1 MIDAKILI
9 AEDELIARE
18 NLAHVLTQQG
28 ATVTAVENGAQA
40 QAAIEKE
47 QFDVVLTDMRMP
59 DISGLELLQFIKV
72 TSPDTEVIILTGYAT
87 VDSAVQAMGS
97 GAFQY
102 LAKPVRL
109 DEVTLLT
116 QKALE
121 KKRLKEEVAMLR
133 TQLEASGSDRIIGNS
148 APIIQLKHQI
158 DQVAAVGCTVL
169 IQGETGTGKE
179 LVAKALHMGSPRR
192 NNLFFAINCASF
204 NEELLANELFGH
216 EKSAFTGANSAK
228 KGLLE
233 SADNGTFFLDEVGD
247 MPLSMQANL
256 LRVLETRKL
265 LRVGGTIEVP
275 VDVRIIA
282 ATNRDLL
289 SMVEHGTFRRD
300 LYYRLNVITLEV
312 PPLRKRKDDIPLL
325 ASFFVNKFASVF
337 KKNITDIDDDVLN
350 ILSDY
355 AFPGNVRE
363 LENMMER
370 AVVLC
375 NGRVIRVAQ
384 LPPDL
389 WGDHLIPAAVPKAPV
404 EFDDIVSLED
414 NERRYL
420 SWVLEQTD
428 GNKSR
433 AAELL
438 GLNRG
443 SLWRKMKRLGLES

>member
-1 MIDAKILI
+1 MNDAKILI

-18 NLAHVLTQQG
+18 NLAHVLNQQG
-28 ATVTAVENGAQA
+28 AAVTAVENGAQA
-40 QAAIEKE
+40 QRAVENE

-59 DISGLELLQFIKV
+59 DISGLELLQFIKTV
-72 TSPDTEVIILTGYAT
+72 TPETEVIVLTGYAT
-87 VDSAVQAMGS
+87 VDNAVQAMGK

-109 DEVTLLT
+109 DEVILLA

-121 KKRLKEEVAMLR
+121 KKRLKEEVVMLKQKLQ
-133 TQLEASGSDRIIGNS
+133 TSGSDRIVGHSS
-148 APIIQLKHQI
+148 AINALKRQI
-158 DQVAAVGCTVL
+158 DQVASVECTVL

-179 LVAKALHMGSPRR
+179 LVAKSLHMGSPRR
-192 NNLFFAINCASF
+192 KNRFFAVNCASF

-216 EKSAFTGANSAK
+216 EKSAFTGAHGAK

-265 LRVGGTIEVP
+265 LRVGGTVEVP
-275 VDVRIIA
+275 VDVRIVA

-289 SMVEHGTFRRD
+289 SMVENGTFRRD
-300 LYYRLNVITLEV
+300 LYYRLNVITLDV
-312 PPLRKRKDDIPLL
+312 PPLRDRTDDIPLL
-325 ASFFVNKFASVF
+325 ASFFVNRFASVF
-337 KKNITDIDDDVLN
+337 NKNITEIDDDVLIALDN
-350 ILSDY
+350 Y

-363 LENMMER
+363 LENLMER

-375 NGRVIRVAQ
+375 NDEVIRMAQ

-389 WGDHLIPAAVPKAPV
+389 WGDQLLRPTDSTESY
-404 EFDDIVSLED
+404 EFNDVVSLED
-414 NERRYL
+414 NERRYV
-420 SWVLEQTD
+420 SWVLEQTK
-428 GNKSR
+428 GNKTR

-438 GLNRG
+438 EINRG
-443 SLWRKMKRLGLES
+443 SLWRKMKRLGLDN

>member
-1 MIDAKILI
+1 MNNAKILV

-28 ATVTAVENGAQA
+28 ATVTAVESGALA
-40 QAAIEKE
+40 RKAVE
-47 QFDVVLTDMRMP
+47 QGNYDVVLTDMRMP
-59 DISGLELLQFIKV
+59 DISGLELLQFIK
-72 TSPDTEVIILTGYAT
+72 TITPDTEVIVLTGYAT
-87 VDSAVQAMGS
+87 VDSAVEAMGK

-121 KKRLKEEVAMLR
+121 KKRLKEEVTVLR
-133 TQLEASGSDRIIGNS
+133 QQLESSGSDRIVGHS
-148 APIIQLKHQI
+148 APVTALKRQI

-192 NNLFFAINCASF
+192 TNLFFAVNCASF

-216 EKSAFTGANSAK
+216 EKAAFTGANSAK

-265 LRVGGTIEVP
+265 LRVGGTVEVP

-282 ATNRDLL
+282 ATNKDLL

-300 LYYRLNVITLEV
+300 LYYRLNVITLQV
-312 PPLRKRKDDIPLL
+312 PPLRERKDDIPLL
-325 ASFFVNKFASVF
+325 AGFFVNKFATAF
-337 KKNITDIDDDVLN
+337 GKNITDIDDDVLDV
-350 ILSDY
+350 LQEY
-355 AFPGNVRE
+355 PFPGNVRE
-363 LENMMER
+363 LENLMER
-370 AVVLC
+370 AVVMC
-375 NGRVIRVAQ
+375 NGKVIRMAQ

-389 WGDHLIPAAVPKAPV
+389 WGDALLQSHVA
-404 EFDDIVSLED
+404 ESGFDFEDVVSLDE

-420 SWVLEQTD
+420 TWVLEQAD
-428 GNKSR
+428 GNKTR

-443 SLWRKMKRLGLES
+443 SLWRKMKRLGLDS

>member
-1 MIDAKILI
+1 MNNAKILI

-18 NLAHVLTQQG
+18 NLAHVLMQQG
-28 ATVTAVENGAQA
+28 AAVTAVENGALA
-40 QAAIEKE
+40 RKAIEAE
-47 QFDVVLTDMRMP
+47 EYDVVLTDMRMP
-59 DISGLELLQFIKV
+59 DISGMELLRIIKAK
-72 TSPDTEVIILTGYAT
+72 TPDTEVIVLTGYAT
-87 VDSAVQAMGS
+87 VDNAVQAMGK

-109 DEVTLLT
+109 DEVSLLT

-121 KKRLKEEVAMLR
+121 KKRLKEEVAMLKD
-133 TQLEASGSDRIIGNS
+133 QLGSSGSDRIVGHS
-148 APIIQLKHQI
+148 APIHILKRQI

-216 EKSAFTGANSAK
+216 EKSAFTGAHSAK

-300 LYYRLNVITLEV
+300 LYYRLNVITLDV

-337 KKNITDIDDDVLN
+337 KKKITDIDDEVLAT
-350 ILSDY
+350 LSKY

-363 LENMMER
+363 LENLMER

-375 NGRVIRVAQ
+375 NGRVIRMAQ

-389 WGDHLIPAAVPKAPV
+389 WGDSLLSSTVPNPPI
-404 EFDDIVSLED
+404 EFDDVVSLED

-420 SWVLEQTD
+420 RWVLEQTD

-443 SLWRKMKRLGLES
+443 SLWRKMKRLGLDG

>member
-1 MIDAKILI
+1 MKNAKILI

-18 NLAHVLTQQG
+18 NLVHVLTRQG
-28 ATVTAVENGAQA
+28 ADVTAVENGAQA
-40 QAAIEKE
+40 QKAVEKSGY
-47 QFDVVLTDMRMP
+47 DVVLTDMRMP
-59 DISGLELLQFIKV
+59 DISGLELLQVIKANA
-72 TSPDTEVIILTGYAT
+72 PDTEVIVLTGYAT
-87 VDSAVQAMGS
+87 VDNAVQAMAK

-109 DEVTLLT
+109 DEVIVLT

-121 KKRLKEEVAMLR
+121 KKRLKEEVSMLKHK
-133 TQLEASGSDRIIGNS
+133 LETSSSDRIIGHS
-148 APIIQLKHQI
+148 APVKALKRQI

-169 IQGETGTGKE
+169 VQGETGTGKE

-192 NNLFFAINCASF
+192 SNLFFAVNCASF

-216 EKSAFTGANSAK
+216 EKAAFTGAGSAK

-233 SADNGTFFLDEVGD
+233 AADNGTFFLDEVGD

-265 LRVGGTIEVP
+265 LRVGGTVEVP

-282 ATNRDLL
+282 ATNRDLV
-289 SMVEHGTFRRD
+289 SMVENGTFRRD

-312 PPLRKRKDDIPLL
+312 PPLRDRKDDIPLL
-325 ASFFVNKFASVF
+325 ASFFVNKFATAF
-337 KKNITDIDDDVLN
+337 NKIITDIDDDVLE
-350 ILSDY
+350 LLQEY
-355 AFPGNVRE
+355 PFPGNVRE
-363 LENMMER
+363 LENLMER

-375 NGRVIRVAQ
+375 NESVIRMAQ
-384 LPPDL
+384 LPPDI
-389 WGDHLIPAAVPKAPV
+389 WSEHLLHATAVNSGC
-404 EFDDIVSLED
+404 EFDKVVSLDD

-420 SWVLEQTD
+420 RWVLEQTN

-443 SLWRKMKRLGLES
+443 SLWRKMKRLGLAE

>member
-1 MIDAKILI
+1 MKNAKILI

-18 NLAHVLTQQG
+18 NLVHVLTQQG
-28 ATVTAVENGAQA
+28 AVVTAVENGAQA
-40 QAAIEKE
+40 QKAVEKSGY
-47 QFDVVLTDMRMP
+47 DVVLTDMRMP
-59 DISGLELLQFIKV
+59 DVSGLELLQVIKANA
-72 TSPDTEVIILTGYAT
+72 PETEVIVLTGYAT
-87 VDSAVQAMGS
+87 VDNAVQAMAK

-109 DEVTLLT
+109 DEVIVLT

-121 KKRLKEEVAMLR
+121 KKRLKEEVSMLKHKLK
-133 TQLEASGSDRIIGNS
+133 TSSSDRIIGHS
-148 APIIQLKHQI
+148 APIKALKRQI

-192 NNLFFAINCASF
+192 SNLFFAVNCASF

-216 EKSAFTGANSAK
+216 EKAAFTGAGSAK

-233 SADNGTFFLDEVGD
+233 AADNGTFFLDEVGD

-265 LRVGGTIEVP
+265 LRVGGTAEVP

-282 ATNRDLL
+282 ATNRDLV
-289 SMVEHGTFRRD
+289 SMVENGTFRRD
-300 LYYRLNVITLEV
+300 LYYRLNVITLDV
-312 PPLRKRKDDIPLL
+312 PPLRERKEDIPLL
-325 ASFFVNKFASVF
+325 ASFFVNKFAMAF
-337 KKNITDIDDDVLN
+337 NKTITDIDDDVLE
-350 ILSDY
+350 LLQKY
-355 AFPGNVRE
+355 LFPGNVRE
-363 LENMMER
+363 LENLMER

-375 NGRVIRVAQ
+375 NENVIRMAQ
-384 LPPDL
+384 LPADI
-389 WGDHLIPAAVPKAPV
+389 WSEHLLHAAAVESNC
-404 EFDDIVSLED
+404 EFDKIVSLDD

-420 SWVLEQTD
+420 QWVLEQTS
-428 GNKSR
+428 GNKSK

-443 SLWRKMKRLGLES
+443 SLWRKMKRLGLGE